1 MTTDEQTS
9 TTDDLGDVIH
19 QPTLPT
25 MELPEYHGRKP
36 VGMKTA
42 LAGAGTRVTRP
53 HTIGDRIVLVIE
65 ARVKKASHEDT
76 DDGLVYAESLKVLDL
91 FELDPDQ
98 GARLI
103 STVRS
108 LYRTAE
114 DAVKGRRPIPDL
126 GDTGYTDG
134 SGVVLTPAEVADLRG
149 DPIRAIL
156 SPELTPAVIVYDDG
170 ARDLWPDDYPKD
182 APRPKVG
189 EKYLTE
195 GGDAIVTQLLHH
207 ETGEEL
213 AALADV
219 PTEAEIIRQAAIEA
233 ANAEEAGNPEE
244 QAAIIADAVAEL
256 VPDPETEPTRRAPLA
271 AVPDLPPAPD
281 DAPELDPY
289 AGDLGDDASGWEP
302 ETPPRPM
309 TAEEAETARIEALLP
324 TAADFE
330 LVDCQIPELVKRLDN
345 VTDLAHANRL
355 MLAEKHGRGRGL
367 QPRAGAQKWLGAK
380 IEALTEAG
388 QVTP

>member
-1 MTTDEQTS
+1 MITEHTDAEL
-9 TTDDLGDVIH
+9 DAIEGVIH

-36 VGMKTA
+36 VGMRTG

-91 FELDPDQ
+91 FELEGSQ

-114 DAVKGRRPIPDL
+114 DSVKGRRPVPGL
-126 GDTGYTDG
+126 GEVGYADG
-134 SGVVLTPAEVADLRG
+134 SGVVLTPAEVAELRG

-195 GGDAIVTQLLHH
+195 NGDAIVTQLLHH
-207 ETGEEL
+207 ETGEQL
-213 AALADV
+213 
-219 PTEAEIIRQAAIEA
+219 
-233 ANAEEAGNPEE
+233 EEAGADVVPSPEPE
-244 QAAIIADAVAEL
+244 RQPEPEPEPEHQPAAEHQ
-256 VPDPETEPTRRAPLA
+256 PEPEATRRAPLA
-271 AVPDLPPAPD
+271 AVPDLPPAAD
-281 DAPELDPY
+281 DAPETDPY
-289 AGDLGDDASGWEP
+289 SGDLGDDASGWEP
-302 ETPPRPM
+302 ETPPRPL
-309 TAEEAETARIEALLP
+309 TAEEEETARIENLLP
-324 TAADFE
+324 KPADFE
-330 LVDCQIPELVKRLDN
+330 FVDCQIPELLGKLAA
-345 VTDLAHANRL
+345 VTDLATARRYE
-355 MLAEKHGRGRGL
+355 LAERHGRGRNL
-367 QPRAGAQKWLGAK
+367 KPRAGAMNAIGKRVAELV
-380 IEALTEAG
+380 ALETEVA
-388 QVTP
+388 P

>member
-1 MTTDEQTS
+1 MTTEDTTEHADEIE
-9 TTDDLGDVIH
+9 GVIH

-25 MELPEYHGRKP
+25 MELPDYHGRKP

-65 ARVKKASHEDT
+65 ARVKSASHEDT
-76 DDGLVYAESLKVLDL
+76 DDGLVYSEKLKVLDL
-91 FELDPDQ
+91 FELDPGQ

-108 LYRTAE
+108 LYRTGE
-114 DAVKGRRPIPDL
+114 DAIKGRRPIPDL

-134 SGVVLTPAEVADLRG
+134 SGVVLTPAEVAELRG

-182 APRPKVG
+182 APRPKIG

-207 ETGEEL
+207 ETGEPL
-213 AALADV
+213 
-219 PTEAEIIRQAAIEA
+219 
-233 ANAEEAGNPEE
+233 EEAGADVVPSPAPELDDTPTPTE
-244 QAAIIADAVAEL
+244 KAEWEAIGA
-256 VPDPETEPTRRAPLA
+256 RLA
-271 AVPDLPPAPD
+271 AVPDLPPAAD
-281 DAPELDPY
+281 DAPETDPY
-289 AGDLGDDASGWEP
+289 SGDLGDDADGWE
-302 ETPPRPM
+302 
-309 TAEEAETARIEALLP
+309 TAEPLRPITARALIERIEATLP
-324 TAADFE
+324 TAADFAF
-330 LVDCQIPELVKRLDN
+330 VDVQIPELLGKLAA
-345 VTDLAHANRL
+345 VTDLDAARRIEK
-355 MLAEKHGRGRGL
+355 AERQGRGRGL
-367 QPRAGAQKWLGAK
+367 KPRAGAMTAIGKRIAELEGSM
-380 IEALTEAG
+380 
-388 QVTP
+388 P